1 MVYMNRKISETLK
14 IYDLYVDENW
24 KGLYDKLSSILDE
37 AKEINC
43 DFSIIKDIVP
53 HVGVVSEILNDG
65 SLVYKMFKYIER
77 DVNFREEVSNEV
89 YLMNIF
95 EGTIGLNLLTVED
108 RIAVLEKIYNTTW
121 NTNKACALRMLCKIY
136 ILKEDYE
143 ELSRVLRDVAIHIY
157 SEINKGCCDEVLIMK
172 LEGILKQFGTI
183 SKENDPYGFEDI
195 MEALLLSYTSVYY
208 KVI

>member
-53 HVGVVSEILNDG
+53 HVGVVSEILNDD

-77 DVNFREEVSNEV
+77 DVDFREEVSNEV

-95 EGTIGLNLLTVED
+95 ERTIGLNLLTVED

-157 SEINKGCCDEVLIMK
+157 SEINKGCGDEVLIMK

>member
-1 MVYMNRKISETLK
+1 MNRKISETLK

-24 KGLYDKLSSILDE
+24 KGLYDKLSSILDK

-53 HVGVVSEILNDG
+53 HVGVVSEILNDD

-77 DVNFREEVSNEV
+77 DVNFREEVSNKV

-95 EGTIGLNLLTVED
+95 EGTIGLNLLTVEE
-108 RIAVLEKIYNTTW
+108 RITVLEKIYNTTW

-157 SEINKGCCDEVLIMK
+157 SEINKGCGNEVFIMK
-172 LEGILKQFGTI
+172 LEGILKQFTKI

-195 MEALLLSYTSVYY
+195 MEALLLSYTNVYCNI
-208 KVI
+208 V